1 MFSTLKNAFKDKEI
15 RKKIFFTLF
24 ILLLYR
30 IGANITVPGINA
42 KAISQVAQT
51 GLVSMLDTVSG
62 GGLDNYSIFSLGVS
76 PYITAQ
82 IVIQLLQM
90 DIVPRLVEWGKQG
103 EVGRRKT
110 NQVTRYLTL
119 AIAFV
124 QSIGITL
131 GFNVLTQMG
140 LVKNQTPTTYIQI
153 GIIMTGGTMLLNWL
167 GDEITDKGLGNG
179 ISVIIFAG
187 IIARLPNG
195 IYSLYKEE
203 IVNTSAS
210 DRRKGILFFA
220 GIIILILLVTQLVTW
235 VQQAERRVPIQYTRR
250 ANVSGSESFLP
261 LKVNVSGVI
270 PVIFASSFIIT
281 PATILMVFQK
291 NHANDQ
297 WFKVCSNI
305 FSMQTTAGSLIYTLL
320 IILFTFFYAF
330 VQVNPEKLAEN
341 LQKQGAYIP
350 SVWPGEDTQK
360 YVSKL
365 LIRLSTVGS
374 VFLGLV
380 ALLPQLATNI
390 WGLPSSIGLG
400 GTSLLI
406 VIGVVLELWR
416 QIDGLLMKR
425 EYVGFIRDKRPS
437 FND

>member
-15 RKKIFFTLF
+15 RNKIYFTLF
-24 ILLLYR
+24 ILLIYR
-30 IGANITVPGINA
+30 IGANITVPGVNA
-42 KAISQVAQT
+42 KAITQVAQT
-51 GLVSMLDTVSG
+51 GLVPMLDTVSG

-90 DIVPRLVEWGKQG
+90 DIVPTLVEWGKQG

-110 NQVTRYLTL
+110 NNVTRVL
-119 AIAFV
+119 ALFVAFV

-131 GFNVLTQMG
+131 GFNALTEMG
-140 LVKNQTPTTYIQI
+140 LVKSQTWQSYFEIAI
-153 GIIMTGGTMLLNWL
+153 VMTAGTMLLTWL

-179 ISVIIFAG
+179 VSVIIFAG
-187 IIARLPNG
+187 IIARLPRG
-195 IYSLYKEE
+195 LWQLYKEDV
-203 IVNTSAS
+203 INNSAS
-210 DRRKGILFFA
+210 DRWQGILFFIA
-220 GIIILILLVTQLVTW
+220 IIIAILIVTQLVTW
-235 VQQAERRVPIQYTRR
+235 VEQADRRIPIQYTRR
-250 ANVSGSESFLP
+250 ATVSGSESFLP

-281 PATILMVFQK
+281 PATILMAFQK
-291 NHANDQ
+291 SQGDQ
-297 WFKVCSNI
+297 QWYKIMTNI
-305 FSMQTTAGSLIYTLL
+305 FSMQTTPGVIIYTVL

-330 VQVNPEKLAEN
+330 VQVNPEKLAKN

-350 SVWPGEDTQK
+350 SVWPGKDTQD
-360 YVSKL
+360 YVSKV

-380 ALLPQLATNI
+380 ALLPQLATNF
-390 WGLPSSIGLG
+390 WDLPSSIGLG

-406 VIGVVLELWR
+406 VIGVVLELSR
-416 QIDGLLMKR
+416 QINGLLMKR
-425 EYVGFIRDKRPS
+425 EYVGFIR
-437 FND
+437 

>member
-15 RKKIFFTLF
+15 RNKIFFTLF

-30 IGANITVPGINA
+30 IGANIAVPGVNA
-42 KAISQVAQT
+42 KAINQVAQT
-51 GLVSMLDTVSG
+51 GLVPMLDTVSG

-90 DIVPRLVEWGKQG
+90 DIVPKLVEWGKQG

-119 AIAFV
+119 VVAFI

-140 LVKNQTPTTYIQI
+140 LVKSQTPQTYIQI
-153 GIIMTGGTMLLNWL
+153 AIIMTAGTFLLTWL

-179 ISVIIFAG
+179 VSVIIFAG
-187 IIARLPNG
+187 IIFRLPNG
-195 IYSLYKEE
+195 IAQIFKED
-203 IVNTSAS
+203 VSNASSS
-210 DRRKGILFFA
+210 DRWKGILFFVA
-220 GIIILILLVTQLVTW
+220 IIIAILVITKVVTW
-235 VQQAERRVPIQYTRR
+235 VEQAIRRVPIQYTRR
-250 ANVSGSESFLP
+250 AAVSGSESFLP

-281 PATILMVFQK
+281 PSTILMAFQS
-291 NHANDQ
+291 HQGEQ
-297 WFKVCSNI
+297 WYQILTQI
-305 FSMQTTAGSLIYTLL
+305 FSLQTTPGAVIYTLL
-320 IILFTFFYAF
+320 IVLFTFFYAF
-330 VQVNPEKLAEN
+330 VQVNPEKLSEN
-341 LQKQGAYIP
+341 LQKQSAYIP
-350 SVWPGEDTQK
+350 SVWPGKDTQDF
-360 YVSKL
+360 VSKL
-365 LIRLSTVGS
+365 LMRLSTVGS
-374 VFLGLV
+374 VYLGLV

-406 VIGVVLELWR
+406 VIGVVLELSR
-416 QIDGLLMKR
+416 QVNGLLMKR
-425 EYVGFIRDKRPS
+425 EYVGFIR
-437 FND
+437 

>member
-1 MFSTLKNAFKDKEI
+1 MFSTLKNAFKDKDI
-15 RKKIFFTLF
+15 RSKIFFTLF

-30 IGANITVPGINA
+30 IGANITVPGVNA
-42 KAISQVAQT
+42 KAITRVAQT
-51 GLVSMLDTVSG
+51 GLVPMLDTVSG
-62 GGLDNYSIFSLGVS
+62 GGLDTYSIFSLGVS

-90 DIVPRLVEWGKQG
+90 DIVPKLVEWGKQG

-119 AIAFV
+119 VVAFV
-124 QSIGITL
+124 QSLGITL
-131 GFNVLTQMG
+131 GFNVLTEMG
-140 LVKNQTPTTYIQI
+140 LVKTQTPQTYIEI
-153 GIIMTGGTMLLNWL
+153 AIIMTAGTMLLTWL

-179 ISVIIFAG
+179 VSVIIFAG

-195 IYSLYKEE
+195 IYQLFKDV
-203 IVNTSAS
+203 IINNSAS
-210 DRRKGILFFA
+210 DSWQGILFFIA
-220 GIIILILLVTQLVTW
+220 IIIAILLVTQFVTW
-235 VQQAERRVPIQYTRR
+235 FQQADLRVPIQYTRR
-250 ANVSGSESFLP
+250 AATSGSESFLP

-281 PATILMVFQK
+281 PATILMAFQRSHG
-291 NHANDQ
+291 NEQ
-297 WFKVCSNI
+297 WFKICNQI
-305 FSMQTTAGSLIYTLL
+305 FSLQTTPGALIYTLL

-350 SVWPGEDTQK
+350 SVWPGKDTQK
-360 YVSKL
+360 YVSKI
-365 LIRLSTVGS
+365 LIRLSTVGA

-390 WGLPSSIGLG
+390 FGLPSSIGLG

-406 VIGVVLELWR
+406 VIGVVLELAR
-416 QIDGLLMKR
+416 QVDGLLMKR
-425 EYVGFIRDKRPS
+425 EYVGFIR
-437 FND
+437 

>member
-15 RKKIFFTLF
+15 RNKIFFTLF

-30 IGANITVPGINA
+30 IGANIAVPGVNA
-42 KAISQVAQT
+42 KAINQVAQT
-51 GLVSMLDTVSG
+51 GLVPMLDTVSG

-90 DIVPRLVEWGKQG
+90 DIVPKLVEWGKQG

-119 AIAFV
+119 VVAFI

-140 LVKNQTPTTYIQI
+140 LVKSQTPQTYIQI
-153 GIIMTGGTMLLNWL
+153 AIIMTAGTFLLTWL

-179 ISVIIFAG
+179 VSVIIFAG
-187 IIARLPNG
+187 IISRLPNG
-195 IYSLYKEE
+195 IAQIFKED
-203 IVNTSAS
+203 VSNASSS
-210 DRRKGILFFA
+210 DRWKGIVFFVA
-220 GIIILILLVTQLVTW
+220 IIIAILVITKVVTW
-235 VQQAERRVPIQYTRR
+235 VEQAIRRVPIQYTRR
-250 ANVSGSESFLP
+250 AAVSGSESFLP

-281 PATILMVFQK
+281 PSTILMAFQS
-291 NHANDQ
+291 HQGEQ
-297 WFKVCSNI
+297 WYQILTQI
-305 FSMQTTAGSLIYTLL
+305 FSLQTTPGAVIYTLL
-320 IILFTFFYAF
+320 IVLFTFFYAF
-330 VQVNPEKLAEN
+330 VQVNPEKLSEN
-341 LQKQGAYIP
+341 LQKQSAYIP
-350 SVWPGEDTQK
+350 SVWPGKDTQDF
-360 YVSKL
+360 VSKL
-365 LIRLSTVGS
+365 LMRLSTVGS
-374 VFLGLV
+374 VYLGLV

-406 VIGVVLELWR
+406 VIGVVLELSR
-416 QIDGLLMKR
+416 QVNGLLMKR
-425 EYVGFIRDKRPS
+425 EYVGFIR
-437 FND
+437 

>member
-15 RKKIFFTLF
+15 RNKLYFTLF

-30 IGANITVPGINA
+30 IGANITVPGVNA
-42 KAISQVAQT
+42 KAITQVAQT
-51 GLVSMLDTVSG
+51 GLVPMLDTVSG

-90 DIVPRLVEWGKQG
+90 DIVPTLVEWGKQG

-110 NQVTRYLTL
+110 NQVTRYLAL
-119 AIAFV
+119 VVAFI

-131 GFNVLTQMG
+131 GFNALTQMG
-140 LVKNQTPTTYIQI
+140 LVKNQTPQTYIEI
-153 GIIMTGGTMLLNWL
+153 AIVMTAGTMLLTWL

-187 IIARLPNG
+187 IIARLPSG
-195 IYSLYKEE
+195 LWQIYKEE
-203 IVNTSAS
+203 IINNSAS
-210 DRRKGILFFA
+210 DRWQGILFFIA
-220 GIIILILLVTQLVTW
+220 VIVAILIVTW
-235 VQQAERRVPIQYTRR
+235 VEQADRRIPIQYTRR
-250 ANVSGSESFLP
+250 ATMSGSESFLP

-270 PVIFASSFIIT
+270 PVIFASSFIVT
-281 PATILMVFQK
+281 PATILMAFQRTQG
-291 NHANDQ
+291 DQQ
-297 WFKVCSNI
+297 WFKVMNQI
-305 FSMQTTAGSLIYTLL
+305 FSLQTTPGVIIYTLL

-350 SVWPGEDTQK
+350 SVWPGKDTQD
-360 YVSKL
+360 YISKML
-365 LIRLSTVGS
+365 MKLSTVGS
-374 VFLGLV
+374 LFLGLV
-380 ALLPQLATNI
+380 ALLPQLATNF
-390 WGLPSSIGLG
+390 WNLPSSIGLG

-406 VIGVVLELWR
+406 VIGVVLELSR
-416 QIDGLLMKR
+416 QINGLLMKR
-425 EYVGFIRDKRPS
+425 EYVGFIR
-437 FND
+437 

>member
-15 RKKIFFTLF
+15 RTKIYFTLF

-30 IGANITVPGINA
+30 IGANITVPGVNA
-42 KAISQVAQT
+42 KAITQVAQT
-51 GLVSMLDTVSG
+51 GLVPMLDTVSG

-90 DIVPRLVEWGKQG
+90 DIVPTLVEWGKQG

-110 NQVTRYLTL
+110 NQVTRWL
-119 AIAFV
+119 ALGVAFV

-131 GFNVLTQMG
+131 GFNALTQMG
-140 LVKNQTPTTYIQI
+140 LVKNQTPQTYIEI
-153 GIIMTGGTMLLNWL
+153 AIIMTAGTMLLTWL

-187 IIARLPNG
+187 IIARLPAG
-195 IYSLYKEE
+195 LWQIYKEE
-203 IVNTSAS
+203 IINNSAS
-210 DRRKGILFFA
+210 DRWQGILFFIA
-220 GIIILILLVTQLVTW
+220 VIVAILIVTQLVTW
-235 VQQAERRVPIQYTRR
+235 VEQAVRRIPIQYTRR
-250 ANVSGSESFLP
+250 ATISGSESFLP

-281 PATILMVFQK
+281 PATILMAFQR
-291 NHANDQ
+291 NHGDQ
-297 WFKVCSNI
+297 QLTNI
-305 FSMQTTAGSLIYTLL
+305 FSLQTTPGVIIYTLL

-350 SVWPGEDTQK
+350 SVWPGKDTQN
-360 YVSKL
+360 YISKML
-365 LIRLSTVGS
+365 MKLSTVGS

-380 ALLPQLATNI
+380 ALLPQLATNF
-390 WGLPSSIGLG
+390 WNLPSSIGLG

-406 VIGVVLELWR
+406 VIGVVLELSR
-416 QIDGLLMKR
+416 QINGLLMKR
-425 EYVGFIRDKRPS
+425 EYVGFIR
-437 FND
+437 

>member
-15 RKKIFFTLF
+15 RNKIYFTLF
-24 ILLLYR
+24 ILLIYR
-30 IGANITVPGINA
+30 IGANITVPGVNA
-42 KAISQVAQT
+42 KAITQVAQT
-51 GLVSMLDTVSG
+51 GLVPMLDTVSG

-90 DIVPRLVEWGKQG
+90 DIVPTLVEWGKQG

-110 NQVTRYLTL
+110 NNVTRWL
-119 AIAFV
+119 ALFVAFI

-131 GFNVLTQMG
+131 GFNALTQMG
-140 LVKNQTPTTYIQI
+140 LVKSQTWQSYCEIA
-153 GIIMTGGTMLLNWL
+153 IIMTAGTMLLTWL

-179 ISVIIFAG
+179 VSVIIFAG
-187 IIARLPNG
+187 IIARLPRG
-195 IYSLYKEE
+195 LWQLYKDSV
-203 IVNTSAS
+203 INNNAS
-210 DRRKGILFFA
+210 DRWQGILFFIA
-220 GIIILILLVTQLVTW
+220 IIIAILIVTQLVTW
-235 VQQAERRVPIQYTRR
+235 VEQADRRIPIQYTRR
-250 ANVSGSESFLP
+250 ATISGSESFLP

-281 PATILMVFQK
+281 PATILMAFQRSQG
-291 NHANDQ
+291 DQ
-297 WFKVCSNI
+297 QWYRVMTNI
-305 FSMQTTAGSLIYTLL
+305 FSMQTTPGVIIYTVL

-330 VQVNPEKLAEN
+330 VQVNPEKLSKN

-350 SVWPGEDTQK
+350 SVWPGKDTQD
-360 YVSKL
+360 YVSKV

-380 ALLPQLATNI
+380 ALLPQLATNF
-390 WGLPSSIGLG
+390 WDLPSSIGLG

-406 VIGVVLELWR
+406 VIGVVLELSR
-416 QIDGLLMKR
+416 QINGLLMKR
-425 EYVGFIRDKRPS
+425 EYVGFIR
-437 FND
+437 

>member
-15 RKKIFFTLF
+15 RNKIYFTLF

-30 IGANITVPGINA
+30 IGANITVPGVNA
-42 KAISQVAQT
+42 KAITQVAQT
-51 GLVSMLDTVSG
+51 GLVPMLDTVSG

-90 DIVPRLVEWGKQG
+90 DIVPTLVEWGKQG

-110 NQVTRYLTL
+110 NQVTRWLSL
-119 AIAFV
+119 AVAFV

-131 GFNVLTQMG
+131 GFNALTQMG
-140 LVKNQTPTTYIQI
+140 LVKSQSWQTYIEI
-153 GIIMTGGTMLLNWL
+153 AVIMTAGTMLLTWL

-179 ISVIIFAG
+179 VSVIIFAG
-187 IIARLPNG
+187 IIARLPRG
-195 IYSLYKEE
+195 LYQIFKED
-203 IVNTSAS
+203 IINNNAS
-210 DRRKGILFFA
+210 DRIQGIVFFIA
-220 GIIILILLVTQLVTW
+220 IIIAILVVTQLVTW
-235 VQQAERRVPIQYTRR
+235 VEQADRRIPIQYTKR
-250 ANVSGSESFLP
+250 ATVSGSESFLP

-291 NHANDQ
+291 SQGDQ
-297 WFKVCSNI
+297 QWYKIMTSV
-305 FSMQTTAGSLIYTLL
+305 FSMQTTPGVIIYTLL

-330 VQVNPEKLAEN
+330 VQVNPEKLSKN

-350 SVWPGEDTQK
+350 SVWPGKDTQD

-380 ALLPQLATNI
+380 ALLPQLATNF
-390 WGLPSSIGLG
+390 WDLPSSIGLG

-406 VIGVVLELWR
+406 VIGVVLELSR
-416 QIDGLLMKR
+416 QINGLLMKR
-425 EYVGFIRDKRPS
+425 EYVGFIR
-437 FND
+437 

>member
-15 RKKIFFTLF
+15 RNKIYFTLF

-30 IGANITVPGINA
+30 IGANITVPGVNA
-42 KAISQVAQT
+42 KAITQVAQT
-51 GLVSMLDTVSG
+51 GLVPMLDTVSG

-90 DIVPRLVEWGKQG
+90 DIVPVLVEWGKQG

-110 NQVTRYLTL
+110 NQVTRYLAL
-119 AIAFV
+119 VVAFF

-131 GFNVLTQMG
+131 GFNALTQMG
-140 LVKNQTPTTYIQI
+140 LVKSQTPQSYIQI
-153 GIIMTGGTMLLNWL
+153 AIIMTAGTMMLTWL

-179 ISVIIFAG
+179 VSVIIFAG
-187 IIARLPNG
+187 IIARLPAG
-195 IYSLYKEE
+195 MWQIYKDE
-203 IVNTSAS
+203 IINNNAS
-210 DRRKGILFFA
+210 DRWQGILFFIA
-220 GIIILILLVTQLVTW
+220 IIVAVLIVTKLVTW
-235 VQQAERRVPIQYTRR
+235 VEQADRRIPIQYTRR
-250 ANVSGSESFLP
+250 ATVSGSESFLP

-281 PATILMVFQK
+281 PATILLLFQK
-291 NHANDQ
+291 SQGDQ
-297 WFKVCSNI
+297 QWYQVMTNI
-305 FSMQTTAGSLIYTLL
+305 FSLQTTPGVIIYTLL

-330 VQVNPEKLAEN
+330 VQVNPEKLAKN

-350 SVWPGEDTQK
+350 SIWPGQDTQD
-360 YVSKL
+360 YISKL
-365 LIRLSTVGS
+365 LMRLSTVGS

-380 ALLPQLATNI
+380 ALLPQLATNF

-406 VIGVVLELWR
+406 VIGVVLELSR
-416 QIDGLLMKR
+416 QINGLLMKR
-425 EYVGFIRDKRPS
+425 EYVGFIR
-437 FND
+437 

>member
-1 MFSTLKNAFKDKEI
+1 MLTTLKNAFKDKEI
-15 RKKIFFTLF
+15 RNKIFFTLF

-30 IGANITVPGINA
+30 IGANITVPGVNA
-42 KAISQVAQT
+42 KAITQVAQT
-51 GLVSMLDTVSG
+51 GLVPMLDTVSG
-62 GGLDNYSIFSLGVS
+62 GGLDTYSIFSLGVS

-90 DIVPRLVEWGKQG
+90 DIVPKLVEWGKQG

-119 AIAFV
+119 VVAFV

-140 LVKNQTPTTYIQI
+140 LVKNQTPQTYIEI
-153 GIIMTGGTMLLNWL
+153 AIIMTAGTMLLTWL

-179 ISVIIFAG
+179 VSVIIFAG

-195 IYSLYKEE
+195 LYQIFKES
-203 IVNTSAS
+203 ILNAS
-210 DRRKGILFFA
+210 DNDRWRGILFFI
-220 GIIILILLVTQLVTW
+220 GVIIAILIVTQLVTW
-235 VQQAERRVPIQYTRR
+235 VEQAVRRVPIQYTRR
-250 ANVSGSESFLP
+250 AAVSGSESFLP

-281 PATILMVFQK
+281 PATILMAFQRTQG
-291 NHANDQ
+291 DQ
-297 WFKVCSNI
+297 QWYKVLTEI
-305 FSMQTTAGSLIYTLL
+305 FSLQTTPGAIIYTLL

-350 SVWPGEDTQK
+350 SVWPGKDTQE
-360 YVSKL
+360 YISKL
-365 LIRLSTVGS
+365 LMKLSTVGAI
-374 VFLGLV
+374 FLGLV
-380 ALLPQLATNI
+380 ALIPQLATNL

-425 EYVGFIRDKRPS
+425 EYVGFIR
-437 FND
+437 

>member
-15 RKKIFFTLF
+15 RNKIYFTLF
-24 ILLLYR
+24 ILLIYR
-30 IGANITVPGINA
+30 IGANIAVPGINA
-42 KAISQVAQT
+42 KAITQVAQT
-51 GLVSMLDTVSG
+51 GLVPMLDTVSG

-90 DIVPRLVEWGKQG
+90 DIVPTLVEWGKQG

-119 AIAFV
+119 VVAFV

-131 GFNVLTQMG
+131 GFNALTQMG
-140 LVKNQTPTTYIQI
+140 LVKSQTPQTYIEI
-153 GIIMTGGTMLLNWL
+153 AIIMTAGTMLLTWL

-179 ISVIIFAG
+179 VSVIIFAG
-187 IIARLPNG
+187 IIARLPSG
-195 IYSLYKEE
+195 LWQIYKEGV
-203 IVNTSAS
+203 INNSAS
-210 DRRKGILFFA
+210 DRWQGILFFIA
-220 GIIILILLVTQLVTW
+220 IIVAILIVTQLVTW
-235 VQQAERRVPIQYTRR
+235 VEQADRRIPIQYTRR
-250 ANVSGSESFLP
+250 ATISGSESFLP

-270 PVIFASSFIIT
+270 PVIFASSFIVT
-281 PATILMVFQK
+281 PATILMAFQRTQG
-291 NHANDQ
+291 DQQ
-297 WFKVCSNI
+297 WFKVMNQI
-305 FSMQTTAGSLIYTLL
+305 FSLQTTPGVIIYTFL

-350 SVWPGEDTQK
+350 SVWPGKDTQNYILK
-360 YVSKL
+360 M
-365 LIRLSTVGS
+365 LIKLSTVGS

-380 ALLPQLATNI
+380 ALLPQLATNF
-390 WGLPSSIGLG
+390 WNLPSSIGLG

-406 VIGVVLELWR
+406 VIGVVLELSR
-416 QIDGLLMKR
+416 QINGLLMKR
-425 EYVGFIRDKRPS
+425 EYVGFIR
-437 FND
+437 

>member
-1 MFSTLKNAFKDKEI
+1 MFSTLKNAFKDKDI
-15 RKKIFFTLF
+15 RSKIFFTLF

-30 IGANITVPGINA
+30 IGANITVPGVNA
-42 KAISQVAQT
+42 KAITRVAQT
-51 GLVSMLDTVSG
+51 GLVPMLDTVSG
-62 GGLDNYSIFSLGVS
+62 GGLDTYSIFSLGVS

-90 DIVPRLVEWGKQG
+90 DIVPKLVEWGKQG

-119 AIAFV
+119 VVAFV
-124 QSIGITL
+124 QSLGITL
-131 GFNVLTQMG
+131 GFNVLTEMG
-140 LVKNQTPTTYIQI
+140 LVKTQTPQTYIEI
-153 GIIMTGGTMLLNWL
+153 AIIMTAGTMLLTWL

-179 ISVIIFAG
+179 VSVIIFAG

-195 IYSLYKEE
+195 IYQLYKDF
-203 IVNTSAS
+203 IINNSAS
-210 DRRKGILFFA
+210 DRWQGILFFIA
-220 GIIILILLVTQLVTW
+220 IIIAILLVTQFVTW
-235 VQQAERRVPIQYTRR
+235 FQQADLRVPRR
-250 ANVSGSESFLP
+250 AATSGSESFLP

-281 PATILMVFQK
+281 PATILMAFQRSHG
-291 NHANDQ
+291 NEQ
-297 WFKVCSNI
+297 WFKICNQI
-305 FSMQTTAGSLIYTLL
+305 FSLQTTPGALIYTLL

-350 SVWPGEDTQK
+350 SVWPGKDTQK
-360 YVSKL
+360 YVSKI
-365 LIRLSTVGS
+365 LIRLSTVGA

-390 WGLPSSIGLG
+390 FGLPSSIGLG

-406 VIGVVLELWR
+406 VIGVVLELAR
-416 QIDGLLMKR
+416 QVDGLLMKR
-425 EYVGFIRDKRPS
+425 EYVGFIR
-437 FND
+437 

>member
-15 RKKIFFTLF
+15 RNKIYFTLF
-24 ILLLYR
+24 ILLIYR
-30 IGANITVPGINA
+30 IGANITVPGVNA
-42 KAISQVAQT
+42 KAITQVAQT
-51 GLVSMLDTVSG
+51 GLVPMLDTVSG

-90 DIVPRLVEWGKQG
+90 DIVPTLVEWGKQG

-110 NQVTRYLTL
+110 NNVTRWL
-119 AIAFV
+119 ALVVAFI

-131 GFNVLTQMG
+131 GFNALTQMG
-140 LVKNQTPTTYIQI
+140 LVKSQSWQSYVEIA
-153 GIIMTGGTMLLNWL
+153 IIMTAGTMLLTWL

-179 ISVIIFAG
+179 VSVIIFAG
-187 IIARLPNG
+187 IIARLPRG
-195 IYSLYKEE
+195 LWQLYKDGV
-203 IVNTSAS
+203 INNNAS
-210 DRRKGILFFA
+210 DRWQGILFFIA
-220 GIIILILLVTQLVTW
+220 IIIAILIVTQLVTW
-235 VQQAERRVPIQYTRR
+235 VEQADRRIPIQYTRR
-250 ANVSGSESFLP
+250 ATISGSESFLP

-281 PATILMVFQK
+281 PATILMAFQK
-291 NHANDQ
+291 SQGDQ
-297 WFKVCSNI
+297 QWYKIMTNI
-305 FSMQTTAGSLIYTLL
+305 FSMQTTPGVIIYTVL

-330 VQVNPEKLAEN
+330 VQVNPEKLAKN

-350 SVWPGEDTQK
+350 SVWPGKDTQD
-360 YVSKL
+360 YVSKV

-380 ALLPQLATNI
+380 ALLPQLATNF
-390 WGLPSSIGLG
+390 WDLPSSIGLG

-406 VIGVVLELWR
+406 VIGVVLELSR
-416 QIDGLLMKR
+416 QINGLLMKR
-425 EYVGFIRDKRPS
+425 EYVGFIR
-437 FND
+437 

>member
-1 MFSTLKNAFKDKEI
+1 MFSTLKNAFKDKDI
-15 RKKIFFTLF
+15 RSKIFFTLF

-30 IGANITVPGINA
+30 IGANITVPGVNA
-42 KAISQVAQT
+42 KAITQVAQT
-51 GLVSMLDTVSG
+51 GLVPMLDTVSG
-62 GGLDNYSIFSLGVS
+62 GGLDTYSIFSLGVS

-90 DIVPRLVEWGKQG
+90 DIVPKLVEWGKQG

-119 AIAFV
+119 VVAFV
-124 QSIGITL
+124 QSLGITL
-131 GFNVLTQMG
+131 GFNVLTETG
-140 LVKNQTPTTYIQI
+140 LVKTQTPQTYIEI
-153 GIIMTGGTMLLNWL
+153 AIIMTAGTMLLTWL

-179 ISVIIFAG
+179 VSVIIFAG
-187 IIARLPNG
+187 IISRLPNG
-195 IYSLYKEE
+195 IYQLFKDF
-203 IVNTSAS
+203 IINNSAS
-210 DRRKGILFFA
+210 DRWQGILFFIA
-220 GIIILILLVTQLVTW
+220 IIIAILLVTQFVTW
-235 VQQAERRVPIQYTRR
+235 FQQADLRVPIQYTRR
-250 ANVSGSESFLP
+250 AATSGSESFLP

-281 PATILMVFQK
+281 PATILMAFQRSHG
-291 NHANDQ
+291 NEQ
-297 WFKVCSNI
+297 WFKICNQI
-305 FSMQTTAGSLIYTLL
+305 FSLQTTPGALIYTLL

-350 SVWPGEDTQK
+350 SVWPGKDTQK
-360 YVSKL
+360 YVSKI
-365 LIRLSTVGS
+365 LIRLSTVGA

-390 WGLPSSIGLG
+390 FGLPSSIGLG

-406 VIGVVLELWR
+406 VIGVVLELAR
-416 QIDGLLMKR
+416 QVDGLLMKR
-425 EYVGFIRDKRPS
+425 EYVGFIR
-437 FND
+437 

>member
-15 RKKIFFTLF
+15 RNKIFFTLF

-30 IGANITVPGINA
+30 NGANIAVPGVNA
-42 KAISQVAQT
+42 KAINQVAQT
-51 GLVSMLDTVSG
+51 GLVPMLDTVSG

-90 DIVPRLVEWGKQG
+90 DIVPKLVEWGKQG

-119 AIAFV
+119 VVAFI

-140 LVKNQTPTTYIQI
+140 LVKSQTPQTYIQI
-153 GIIMTGGTMLLNWL
+153 AIIMTAGTFLLTWL

-179 ISVIIFAG
+179 VSVIIFAG
-187 IIARLPNG
+187 IISRLPNG
-195 IYSLYKEE
+195 IAQIFKED
-203 IVNTSAS
+203 VSNASSS
-210 DRRKGILFFA
+210 DRWKGIVFFVA
-220 GIIILILLVTQLVTW
+220 IIIAILVITKVVTW
-235 VQQAERRVPIQYTRR
+235 VEQAIRRVPIQYTRR
-250 ANVSGSESFLP
+250 AAVSGSESFLP

-281 PATILMVFQK
+281 PSTILMAFQS
-291 NHANDQ
+291 HQGEQ
-297 WFKVCSNI
+297 WYQILTQI
-305 FSMQTTAGSLIYTLL
+305 FSLQTTPGAVIYTLL
-320 IILFTFFYAF
+320 IVLFTFFYAF
-330 VQVNPEKLAEN
+330 VQVNPEKLSEN
-341 LQKQGAYIP
+341 LQKQSAYIP
-350 SVWPGEDTQK
+350 SVWPGKDTQDF
-360 YVSKL
+360 VSKL
-365 LIRLSTVGS
+365 LMRLSTVGS
-374 VFLGLV
+374 VYLGLV

-406 VIGVVLELWR
+406 VIGVVLELSR
-416 QIDGLLMKR
+416 QVNGLLMKR
-425 EYVGFIRDKRPS
+425 EYVGFIR
-437 FND
+437 

>member
-42 KAISQVAQT
+42 KAINQVAQT
-51 GLVSMLDTVSG
+51 GLVPMLDTVSG

-90 DIVPRLVEWGKQG
+90 DIVPRLVEWSKQG

-110 NQVTRYLTL
+110 NQLTRYLAL
-119 AIAFV
+119 VVAFV

-140 LVKNQTPTTYIQI
+140 LVKNQTPQTYIQI
-153 GIIMTGGTMLLNWL
+153 GIIMTAGTMLLTWL

-179 ISVIIFAG
+179 VSVIIFAG
-187 IIARLPNG
+187 IIARLPRG
-195 IYSLYKEE
+195 LVSLFQDQV
-203 IVNTSAS
+203 INNTAA
-210 DRRKGILFFA
+210 DRWKGILFFV
-220 GIIILILLVTQLVTW
+220 GIILVVLIVTQFVTW
-235 VQQAERRVPIQYTRR
+235 VQQADRRVPIQYTRR
-250 ANVSGSESFLP
+250 AVISGSKSFLP

-281 PATILMVFQK
+281 PATILMAFQK
-291 NHANDQ
+291 NYGNTQ
-297 WFKVCSNI
+297 WFKVLNQI
-305 FSMQTTAGSLIYTLL
+305 FSLQTTPGAIIYTVL

-350 SVWPGEDTQK
+350 SVWPGKDTEK
-360 YVSKL
+360 YVSSL
-365 LIRLSTVGS
+365 LMRLSTVGS

-380 ALLPQLATNI
+380 ALLPQLATNL

-406 VIGVVLELWR
+406 VIGVVLELAR

-425 EYVGFIRDKRPS
+425 EYVGFIR
-437 FND
+437 

>member
-1 MFSTLKNAFKDKEI
+1 MFSTLKNAFKDKDI
-15 RKKIFFTLF
+15 RSKIFFTLF

-30 IGANITVPGINA
+30 IGANITVPGVNA
-42 KAISQVAQT
+42 KAITRVAQT
-51 GLVSMLDTVSG
+51 GLVPMLDTVSG
-62 GGLDNYSIFSLGVS
+62 GGLDTYSIFSLGVS

-90 DIVPRLVEWGKQG
+90 DIVPKLVEWGKQG

-119 AIAFV
+119 VVAFV
-124 QSIGITL
+124 QSLGITL
-131 GFNVLTQMG
+131 GFNVLTEMG
-140 LVKNQTPTTYIQI
+140 LVKTQTPQTYIEI
-153 GIIMTGGTMLLNWL
+153 AIIMTAGTMLLTWL

-179 ISVIIFAG
+179 VSVIIFAG

-195 IYSLYKEE
+195 IYQLFKDF
-203 IVNTSAS
+203 IINNSAS
-210 DRRKGILFFA
+210 DRWQGILFFIA
-220 GIIILILLVTQLVTW
+220 IIIAILLVTQFVTW
-235 VQQAERRVPIQYTRR
+235 FQQADLRVPIQYTRR
-250 ANVSGSESFLP
+250 AATSGSESFLP

-281 PATILMVFQK
+281 PATILMAFQRSYG
-291 NHANDQ
+291 NEQ
-297 WFKVCSNI
+297 WFKICNQI
-305 FSMQTTAGSLIYTLL
+305 FSLQTTPGALIYTLL

-350 SVWPGEDTQK
+350 SVWPGKDTQK
-360 YVSKL
+360 YVSKI
-365 LIRLSTVGS
+365 LIRLSTVGA

-390 WGLPSSIGLG
+390 FGLPSSIGLG

-406 VIGVVLELWR
+406 VIGVVLELAR
-416 QIDGLLMKR
+416 QVDGLLMKR
-425 EYVGFIRDKRPS
+425 EYVGFIR
-437 FND
+437 

>member
-1 MFSTLKNAFKDKEI
+1 MFSTLRNAFKDKEI
-15 RKKIFFTLF
+15 RNKIWFTLF

-30 IGANITVPGINA
+30 IGSNITVPGVNA

-51 GLVSMLDTVSG
+51 GLVPMLDTVTG

-90 DIVPRLVEWGKQG
+90 DIVPTLVEWGKQG

-110 NQVTRYLTL
+110 NTVTRWLTL
-119 AIAFV
+119 AVAFV

-131 GFNVLTQMG
+131 GFNALTQMG
-140 LVKNQTPTTYIQI
+140 LVKNQTPQTYIEI
-153 GIIMTGGTMLLNWL
+153 AIIMTGGTMLLNWL

-179 ISVIIFAG
+179 VSVIIFAG
-187 IIARLPNG
+187 IIARFPAG
-195 IYSLYKEE
+195 MWQIYKEE
-203 IVNTSAS
+203 IINNSAA
-210 DRRKGILFFA
+210 DRWKGILFFVA
-220 GIIILILLVTQLVTW
+220 VIVAILIVVQLVTW
-235 VQQAERRVPIQYTRR
+235 VEQANRHIPIQYTRR
-250 ANVSGSESFLP
+250 ATISGSESFLP

-281 PATILMVFQK
+281 PATVLMLFQRTQGDK
-291 NHANDQ
+291 E
-297 WFKVCSNI
+297 WFKVLTNI
-305 FSMQTTAGSLIYTLL
+305 FSMQTTPGVIIYTLL

-341 LQKQGAYIP
+341 LQKQVAYIP
-350 SVWPGEDTQK
+350 SVWPGKDTQD

-380 ALLPQLATNI
+380 ALLPQLATNF
-390 WGLPSSIGLG
+390 WDLPSSIGLG

-406 VIGVVLELWR
+406 VIGVVLELSR
-416 QIDGLLMKR
+416 QINGLLMKR
-425 EYVGFIRDKRPS
+425 EYVGFIR
-437 FND
+437 

>member
-15 RKKIFFTLF
+15 RNKIYFTLF

-30 IGANITVPGINA
+30 IGANIIVPGVNA
-42 KAISQVAQT
+42 KAITQVAQT
-51 GLVSMLDTVSG
+51 GLVPMLDTVSG

-90 DIVPRLVEWGKQG
+90 DIVPTLVEWGKQG

-110 NQVTRYLTL
+110 NQVTRWLTL
-119 AIAFV
+119 FVAFV

-131 GFNVLTQMG
+131 GFNALTQMG
-140 LVKNQTPTTYIQI
+140 LVKTQTPQTYIEI
-153 GIIMTGGTMLLNWL
+153 AVIMTAGTMLLSWL

-187 IIARLPNG
+187 IIARLPAG
-195 IYSLYKEE
+195 LWQVFKEGV
-203 IVNTSAS
+203 INNSSS
-210 DRRKGILFFA
+210 DRWQGILFFIA
-220 GIIILILLVTQLVTW
+220 IIVAILIVTQLVTW
-235 VQQAERRVPIQYTRR
+235 VEQADRRIPIQYTRR
-250 ANVSGSESFLP
+250 ATVSGSESFLP

-281 PATILMVFQK
+281 PATILMAFQK
-291 NHANDQ
+291 SQGDQQ
-297 WFKVCSNI
+297 WFKVLTNI
-305 FSMQTTAGSLIYTLL
+305 FSLQTTPGVIIYTLL

-341 LQKQGAYIP
+341 LQKQGSYIP
-350 SVWPGEDTQK
+350 GVWPGKKTQD
-360 YVSKL
+360 YMSGL
-365 LIRLSTVGS
+365 LIRLSVVGAL
-374 VFLGLV
+374 FLGLV
-380 ALLPQLATNI
+380 ALIPLLASNI
-390 WGLPSSIGLG
+390 FGLDESIGLG

-406 VIGVVLELWR
+406 VVGVAIELANQLE
-416 QIDGLLMKR
+416 GLMMKR
-425 EYVGFIRDKRPS
+425 EYVGFIRK
-437 FND
+437 

>member
-15 RKKIFFTLF
+15 RNKIYFTLF

-30 IGANITVPGINA
+30 IGANITVPGVNA
-42 KAISQVAQT
+42 KAITQVAQT
-51 GLVSMLDTVSG
+51 GLVPMLDTVSG

-90 DIVPRLVEWGKQG
+90 DIVPVLVEWGKQG

-110 NQVTRYLTL
+110 NNATRWL
-119 AIAFV
+119 ALFVAFI

-131 GFNVLTQMG
+131 GFNALTQMG
-140 LVKNQTPTTYIQI
+140 LVKSQTWQSYGEIA
-153 GIIMTGGTMLLNWL
+153 IIMTAGTMLLTWL

-179 ISVIIFAG
+179 VSVIIFAG
-187 IIARLPNG
+187 IIARLPRG
-195 IYSLYKEE
+195 LWQLYKDAVINNSATDRWQG
-203 IVNTSAS
+203 IV
-210 DRRKGILFFA
+210 FFIA
-220 GIIILILLVTQLVTW
+220 IIIAILLVTQIVTW
-235 VQQAERRVPIQYTRR
+235 VEQADRRIPIQYTRR
-250 ANVSGSESFLP
+250 ATTSGSESFLP

-270 PVIFASSFIIT
+270 PVIFASSFIVT
-281 PATILMVFQK
+281 PATILMAFQRSQG
-291 NHANDQ
+291 DQ
-297 WFKVCSNI
+297 QWYKIMTNI
-305 FSMQTTAGSLIYTLL
+305 FSMQTTPGVIIYTIL
-320 IILFTFFYAF
+320 IVLFTFFYAF
-330 VQVNPEKLAEN
+330 VQVNPEKLAKN

-350 SVWPGEDTQK
+350 SVWPGKDTQD
-360 YVSKL
+360 YISKL

-390 WGLPSSIGLG
+390 WNLPSSIGLG

-406 VIGVVLELWR
+406 VIGVVLELSR
-416 QIDGLLMKR
+416 QINGLLMKR
-425 EYVGFIRDKRPS
+425 EYVGFIR
-437 FND
+437 

>member
-15 RKKIFFTLF
+15 RNKIFFTLF

-30 IGANITVPGINA
+30 IGANIAVPGVNA
-42 KAISQVAQT
+42 KAINQVAQT
-51 GLVSMLDTVSG
+51 GLVPMLDTVSG

-76 PYITAQ
+76 PYVTAQ

-90 DIVPRLVEWGKQG
+90 DIVPKLVEWGKQG

-119 AIAFV
+119 VVAFI

-140 LVKNQTPTTYIQI
+140 LVKSQTPQTYIQI
-153 GIIMTGGTMLLNWL
+153 AIIMTAGTFLLTWL

-179 ISVIIFAG
+179 VSVIIFAG
-187 IIARLPNG
+187 IISRLPNG
-195 IYSLYKEE
+195 IAQIFKED
-203 IVNTSAS
+203 VSNASSS
-210 DRRKGILFFA
+210 DRWKGIVFFVA
-220 GIIILILLVTQLVTW
+220 IIIAILVITKVVTW
-235 VQQAERRVPIQYTRR
+235 VEQAIRRVPIQYTRR
-250 ANVSGSESFLP
+250 AAVSGSESFLP

-281 PATILMVFQK
+281 PSTILMAFQS
-291 NHANDQ
+291 HQGEQ
-297 WFKVCSNI
+297 WYQILTQI
-305 FSMQTTAGSLIYTLL
+305 FSLQTTPGAVIYTLL
-320 IILFTFFYAF
+320 IVLFTFFYAF
-330 VQVNPEKLAEN
+330 VQVNPEKLSEN
-341 LQKQGAYIP
+341 LQKQSAYIP
-350 SVWPGEDTQK
+350 SVWPGKDTQDF
-360 YVSKL
+360 VSKL
-365 LIRLSTVGS
+365 LMRLSTVGS
-374 VFLGLV
+374 VYLGLV

-406 VIGVVLELWR
+406 VIGVVLELSR
-416 QIDGLLMKR
+416 QVNGLLMKR
-425 EYVGFIRDKRPS
+425 EYVGFIR
-437 FND
+437 

>member
-15 RKKIFFTLF
+15 RNKICFTLF

-30 IGANITVPGINA
+30 IGANIAVPGVNA
-42 KAISQVAQT
+42 KAITQVAQT
-51 GLVSMLDTVSG
+51 GLVPMLDTVSG

-90 DIVPRLVEWGKQG
+90 DIVPTLVEWGKQG

-119 AIAFV
+119 VVAFV
-124 QSIGITL
+124 QSLGITL
-131 GFNVLTQMG
+131 GFNALTQMG
-140 LVKNQTPTTYIQI
+140 LVKNQTWQTYLEIA
-153 GIIMTGGTMLLNWL
+153 IIMTGGTMLLNWL

-187 IIARLPNG
+187 IIARLPSG
-195 IYSLYKEE
+195 MWQIYNEE
-203 IVNTSAS
+203 IVNNSAS
-210 DRRKGILFFA
+210 DRWQGILFFIGVIVA
-220 GIIILILLVTQLVTW
+220 ILIVTQLVTW
-235 VQQAERRVPIQYTRR
+235 VEQADRRIPIQYTRR
-250 ANVSGSESFLP
+250 ATISGSESFLP

-281 PATILMVFQK
+281 PATVLMAFQK
-291 NHANDQ
+291 SQGDQ
-297 WFKVCSNI
+297 QWYQVLTNI
-305 FSMQTTAGSLIYTLL
+305 FSLQTTPGVIIYTIL

-350 SVWPGEDTQK
+350 SVWPGKDTQD

-365 LIRLSTVGS
+365 LMRLSTVGS
-374 VFLGLV
+374 IFLGLV
-380 ALLPQLATNI
+380 ALIPQLATNF

-406 VIGVVLELWR
+406 VIGVVLELSR
-416 QIDGLLMKR
+416 QINGLLMKR
-425 EYVGFIRDKRPS
+425 EYVGFIR
-437 FND
+437 